1 MTPTLEREVAA
12 AAIYQ
17 ASVIGKLETWSAE
30 ARDEVEAMIEAGTA
44 APPVC
49 GENHVFPARLAG
61 CGESISSWQEVYR
74 CTHCD
79 IPFHKDCANRHF
91 SDQSI
96 TKDQIDSMSDAEV
109 AHAYAVLHGGAM

>member
-1 MTPTLEREVAA
+1 MNIPTLTEYVER
-12 AAIYQ
+12 
-17 ASVIGKLETWSAE
+17 LAE
-30 ARDEVEAMIEAGTA
+30 ENTVKDFVDVLAVMDAGIEAGTA